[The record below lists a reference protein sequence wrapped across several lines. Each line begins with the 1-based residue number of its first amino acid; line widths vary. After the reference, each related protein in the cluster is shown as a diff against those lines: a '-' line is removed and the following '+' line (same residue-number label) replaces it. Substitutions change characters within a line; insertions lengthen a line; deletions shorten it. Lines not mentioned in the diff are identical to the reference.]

1 MRLARHVKAL
11 LEHGFAN
18 VVAIDDGSPSE
29 FRTVFDA
36 LSGIGGCTVLRHES
50 NRGKGAALKTG
61 FAWVLER
68 LPDVAGAVTCDADGQ
83 HTPEDCAAVAKAM
96 LAGPRGIYL
105 GCRRFST
112 AGVPLRSRFGNFWT
126 SVLFWVFHGTWLA
139 DTQTGLR
146 AFRREELKM
155 MSDVPG
161 DRCGYEM
168 AVLCMASRAGIRM
181 RTVPVATVYERGNPT
196 SHFSPLGDSLEVC
209 GVLLADFMRYAGVS
223 FSSFLLD
230 QALAWAF
237 HSLFSAA
244 ALSGERAIWASGCTA
259 RLASSLY
266 NYLMNKAFVFGDR
279 RSLATS
285 AWRYAL
291 LCVAVICVSNAAV
304 AFLSNVGV
312 SRGVAKMF
320 TDTVLYFAAYAA
332 QRRWVFRQE
341 AFADRIRPTEVN
353 KGAASHAGPSK

>member
-146 AFRREELKM
+146 AIPMRFLSRFTAIEGERFEYETNMLLKM
-155 MSDVPG
+155 K
-161 DRCGYEM
+161 R
-168 AVLCMASRAGIRM
+168 RGIGF
-181 RTVPVATVYERGNPT
+181 VEQSIETVYEDENLG
-196 SHFSPLGDSLEVC
+196 SHYNAVKDSWRIFRIMIKD
-209 GVLLADFMRYAGVS
+209 LL
-223 FSSFLLD
+223 
-230 QALAWAF
+230 Q
-237 HSLFSAA
+237 
-244 ALSGERAIWASGCTA
+244 
-259 RLASSLY
+259 
-266 NYLMNKAFVFGDR
+266 
-279 RSLATS
+279 RS
-285 AWRYAL
+285 
-291 LCVAVICVSNAAV
+291 
-304 AFLSNVGV
+304 
-312 SRGVAKMF
+312 
-320 TDTVLYFAAYAA
+320 
-332 QRRWVFRQE
+332 
-341 AFADRIRPTEVN
+341 
-353 KGAASHAGPSK
+353 